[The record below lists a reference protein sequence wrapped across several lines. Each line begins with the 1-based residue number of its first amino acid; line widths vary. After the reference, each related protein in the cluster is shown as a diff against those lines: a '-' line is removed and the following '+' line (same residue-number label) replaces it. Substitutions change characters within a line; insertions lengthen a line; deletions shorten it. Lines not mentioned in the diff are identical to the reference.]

1 MTNLFNI
8 CTKTNLT
15 ELVKIEYLKNNQYL
29 QESLNFLL
37 ELKLLEI
44 NGNSITPNR
53 EAISNFDKELFLKL
67 SDNPEYGQF
76 LKEYLANFILL
87 NEKYFFKPDS
97 IYNNLTSDLRN
108 FLISAK
114 KINYQNN
121 VYSVVDLEIL
131 NLINE
136 KEFSPEQLEKVLKNK
151 KKIGEKAEKYIFK
164 KESEKIKSIDS
175 NLKVDHVALRDV
187 SAGFDIQSY
196 EKKKEK
202 INKIYIEVKAVS
214 KSNYKFYLSMQ
225 EKQTAIKFKDKYYI
239 YLLPVD
245 LSNPEKFNFEK
256 LLKINNINNSIF
268 KNKVDWKVE
277 NDGFVIFKN

>member
-1 MTNLFNI
+1 M
-8 CTKTNLT
+8 
-15 ELVKIEYLKNNQYL
+15 
-29 QESLNFLL
+29 
-37 ELKLLEI
+37 
-44 NGNSITPNR
+44 
-53 EAISNFDKELFLKL
+53 
-67 SDNPEYGQF
+67 
-76 LKEYLANFILL
+76 
-87 NEKYFFKPDS
+87 
-97 IYNNLTSDLRN
+97 
-108 FLISAK
+108 
-114 KINYQNN
+114 
-121 VYSVVDLEIL
+121 
-131 NLINE
+131 
-136 KEFSPEQLEKVLKNK
+136 
-151 KKIGEKAEKYIFK
+151 
-164 KESEKIKSIDS
+164 
-175 NLKVDHVALRDV
+175 DHVALRDV